1 MGPGRLTLRKRTSIA
16 NELCFFHKDL
26 FLYFSV
32 NILLR
37 GRKSTFIKNNR
48 LLRFTMATMLWKL
61 LWPVSSEKAEQTHIR
76 QEYITVNLLRLTA
89 YYIFYI
95 EFFFKESA
103 KTPNTLST
111 FTIFNEFHK
120 KISSLSSDDATI
132 QLIWLWEFCWKTF
145 FDGRLRLYLVNSLP
159 FEKTNETAVCLWN
172 FWISINYHHRECIF
186 YQFKWH

>member
-1 MGPGRLTLRKRTSIA
+1 MNKVHNGNDALEVIMTCFKRKGWTNA
-16 NELCFFHKDL
+16 H
-26 FLYFSV
+26 
-32 NILLR
+32 
-37 GRKSTFIKNNR
+37 
-48 LLRFTMATMLWKL
+48 
-61 LWPVSSEKAEQTHIR
+61 SSRI
-76 QEYITVNLLRLTA
+76 
-89 YYIFYI
+89 YYIKFITFDSLLYI
-95 EFFFKESA
+95 LYRVFLKESA

-172 FWISINYHHRECIF
+172 LWISINYHHHECIF